1 MTDSKRREVTLFTYK
16 KWMTDLDKPCKTITW
31 LDCDTCL
38 IDGKRVVTK
47 LKCKVCNKLKS
58 KIIEK
63 KHFSDK
69 WIEGADSLRT
79 GNIRD
84 HADSD

>member
-1 MTDSKRREVTLFTYK
+1 MTDI
-16 KWMTDLDKPCKTITW
+16 DKPCKTITW